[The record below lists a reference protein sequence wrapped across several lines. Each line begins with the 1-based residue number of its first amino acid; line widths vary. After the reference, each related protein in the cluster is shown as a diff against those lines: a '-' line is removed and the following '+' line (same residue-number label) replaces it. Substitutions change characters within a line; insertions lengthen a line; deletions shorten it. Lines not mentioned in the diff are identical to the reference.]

1 MPRRPTIEIR
11 EMQVDDIPAVVEL
24 GNMLFTAETSPTLYR
39 CWEEAEV
46 LQIYT
51 ADKET
56 CLVATCHERV
66 IGFALGSLLEKP
78 GSSWLYGWLDW
89 LGVDPAFKRKRVA
102 KRLTR
107 QLQERFVEKG
117 VRIMLVDTYEG
128 NRNAIAFFRKFGFGQ
143 GIRHIYMSLNL
154 DNHPKAIERKFM
166 NDPGD

>member
-1 MPRRPTIEIR
+1 MPRRLLVEIR

-24 GNMLFTAETSPTLYR
+24 GNTLFTAETSPTLYR

-56 CLVATCHERV
+56 CLVATSNDRV

-89 LGVDPAFKRKRVA
+89 LGVDPAFKRRRVA

-128 NRNAIAFFRKFGFGQ
+128 NRSAVSFFRKFGFGQ

-166 NDPGD
+166 NDLGD